1 MQFDSRAE
9 KSPLCLLTGALF
21 GKSQGKLRNEVQ
33 MLFNHVFS
41 KGISDPEVMEF
52 GREDQGFFL
61 FFFFWKKKRKEEK
74 DD

>member
-52 GREDQGFFL
+52 GREDQVC

>member
-52 GREDQGFFL
+52 GREDQVVFFGGE
-61 FFFFWKKKRKEEK
+61 KKRKEEK